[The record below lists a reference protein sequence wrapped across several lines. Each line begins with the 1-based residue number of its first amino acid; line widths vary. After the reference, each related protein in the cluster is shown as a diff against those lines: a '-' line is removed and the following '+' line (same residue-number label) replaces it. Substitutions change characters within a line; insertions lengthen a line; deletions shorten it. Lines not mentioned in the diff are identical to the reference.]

1 MQNLIIFEQSL
12 RQIQLLLH
20 KENFLSLG
28 ARCTRP
34 LPQKLLIYVKWAE
47 TWFIDKVYLIDRF
60 AGVRSAVWR
69 NVIRLCSVPGQTS
82 LHSLT
87 FDDSDRFLSV
97 AS

>member
-1 MQNLIIFEQSL
+1 MQNLIIFQQSL

-60 AGVRSAVWR
+60 S
-69 NVIRLCSVPGQTS
+69 CMEEC
-82 LHSLT
+82 
-87 FDDSDRFLSV
+87 D
-97 AS
+97 